1 MDAALK
7 TLNEQQ
13 AIEAWSLVHEDGRVL
28 ATFKRPGGADA
39 AFLDELGASLLA
51 SARGL
56 AAELGKGKVEEAL
69 IEYPEGPVLVQPV
82 GEQAMLLVLLKQLAD
97 LGRVRLLLR
106 RLGPEL
112 EALV

>member
-1 MDAALK
+1 MESVLK
-7 TLNEQQ
+7 TLNEQD

-28 ATFKRPGGADA
+28 ATFKRPGGVDA
-39 AFLDELGASLLA
+39 RFLDELGASLLA

-56 AAELGKGKVEEAL
+56 AAELGKGGVEEAV
-69 IEYPEGPVLVQPV
+69 IEYPEGPVLMQPV
-82 GEQAMLLVLLKQLAD
+82 GEQAMLLLLLARLSD

-106 RLGPEL
+106 RVRPEL